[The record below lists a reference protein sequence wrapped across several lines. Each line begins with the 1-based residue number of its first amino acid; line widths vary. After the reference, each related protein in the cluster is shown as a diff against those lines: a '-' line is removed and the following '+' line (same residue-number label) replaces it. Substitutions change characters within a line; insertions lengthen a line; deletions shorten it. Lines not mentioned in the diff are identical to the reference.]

1 MKKTLLA
8 LALFTALPLLAEEG
22 KLDQISIESSKTQ
35 SNSMD
40 DYQKNIDKR
49 TPIALGFEIGKQL
62 TKAGLSCSLS
72 TLEVLSLMA
81 KCSYTTIEK
90 ASNDPQTNIDKIT
103 ADAKESWSFLMNTDL
118 DFHGE
123 NKVCI
128 ESAYKLRLSAL
139 TAMTKIYLK
148 FTAYLQ

>member
-1 MKKTLLA
+1 MKKIILV
-8 LALFTALPLLAEEG
+8 LALFTALPLLAEEST
-22 KLDQISIESSKTQ
+22 LDQISIESSTSH

-40 DYQKNIDKR
+40 AYQKNIDNR

-81 KCSYTTIEK
+81 TSSYITIEK
-90 ASNDPQTNIDKIT
+90 AYTDPQTNIDKIT
-103 ADAKESWSFLMNTDL
+103 TDAKESWAFLTSRDF

-123 NKVCI
+123 NKLCI
-128 ESAYKLRLSAL
+128 ESAYKLRHSAL
-139 TAMTKIYLK
+139 TAMTKIYLNFSARLK
-148 FTAYLQ
+148 